1 MSEQTF
7 KSRTRRRMIVALIF
21 LAPNLIGFLAFTAGP
36 VLLSLF
42 MSFTN
47 WNLKPSVELEWVGL
61 RNYIEIAT
69 DPNFWFYLYNT
80 IFFMMGI
87 PISVGFS
94 LLLANVL
101 AGKMLLPLQRT
112 RFLLAG
118 VIGVVGTVT
127 TWMLFAGGGR
137 DVALLLAVLYLIAIC
152 GVLWGSMTF
161 RTTLYVPSFAAGV
174 ATIVLWT
181 QIYNPHYGMANQLIE
196 RFSDLFGLG
205 IDAPTWLSS
214 TKSVLGFLP
223 LPEHFNN
230 GGFGLGAREAIMIM
244 GIWMGI
250 GGNNM
255 ILYIAAISSIP
266 GELYEAA
273 EIDGAGSFGKFV
285 HITWP
290 QVAPTTF
297 FISIMALIGGL
308 QGGFEFAR
316 VMTEG
321 GPAGTTTALAYY
333 IYTTGFEELRFGYSS
348 AVAWVMFVMIFGLTL
363 MNWKFGN
370 KSLNS

>member
-1 MSEQTF
+1 
-7 KSRTRRRMIVALIF
+7 
-21 LAPNLIGFLAFTAGP
+21 
-36 VLLSLF
+36 
-42 MSFTN
+42 
-47 WNLKPSVELEWVGL
+47 
-61 RNYIEIAT
+61 
-69 DPNFWFYLYNT
+69 
-80 IFFMMGI
+80 
-87 PISVGFS
+87 
-94 LLLANVL
+94 
-101 AGKMLLPLQRT
+101 
-112 RFLLAG
+112 
-118 VIGVVGTVT
+118 
-127 TWMLFAGGGR
+127 
-137 DVALLLAVLYLIAIC
+137 
-152 GVLWGSMTF
+152 MTF

>member
-21 LAPNLIGFLAFTAGP
+21 LAPNLIGLLAFTAGP

-47 WNLKPSVELEWVGL
+47 WNLKPSVELESVGL

-80 IFFMMGI
+80 IYFMMGI

-137 DVALLLAVLYLIAIC
+137 DAALLLAVLYLIAIC
-152 GVLWGSMTF
+152 GVLW
-161 RTTLYVPSFAAGV
+161 AA
-174 ATIVLWT
+174 
-181 QIYNPHYGMANQLIE
+181 
-196 RFSDLFGLG
+196 
-205 IDAPTWLSS
+205 
-214 TKSVLGFLP
+214 
-223 LPEHFNN
+223 
-230 GGFGLGAREAIMIM
+230 
-244 GIWMGI
+244 
-250 GGNNM
+250 
-255 ILYIAAISSIP
+255 
-266 GELYEAA
+266 
-273 EIDGAGSFGKFV
+273 
-285 HITWP
+285 
-290 QVAPTTF
+290 
-297 FISIMALIGGL
+297 
-308 QGGFEFAR
+308 
-316 VMTEG
+316 
-321 GPAGTTTALAYY
+321 
-333 IYTTGFEELRFGYSS
+333 
-348 AVAWVMFVMIFGLTL
+348 
-363 MNWKFGN
+363 
-370 KSLNS
+370 